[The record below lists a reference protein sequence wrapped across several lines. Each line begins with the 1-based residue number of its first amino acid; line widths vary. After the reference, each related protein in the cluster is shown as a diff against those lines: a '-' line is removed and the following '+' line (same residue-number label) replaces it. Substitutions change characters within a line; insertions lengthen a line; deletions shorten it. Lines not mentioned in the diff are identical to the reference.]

1 MQKQVDLAAMD
12 WDFYSKLMQIEYQ
25 KKDMGAHLCP
35 KVGQGG
41 IKGGEFVLLP
51 IMHWNWHWHW
61 YSNALALLEHWKNKR
76 SAERKLGWNI
86 RPPHGQYLQ

>member
-1 MQKQVDLAAMD
+1 MGNCVQKQVDLAAMD
-12 WDFYSKLMQIEYQ
+12 WDFYSKLMQIKYQ
-25 KKDMGAHLCP
+25 KKDTGANLCP

-51 IMHWNWHWHW
+51 IMHWHW

-76 SAERKLGWNI
+76 SAERKLGWNTG
-86 RPPHGQYLQ
+86 PPHGQYLH